1 MTLQG
6 DDLEARMRWQD
17 ARSHVL
23 ARARTV
29 GHSRGRGTLTG
40 KELDELRDA
49 VADYEQAVRDY
60 LHA

>member
-1 MTLQG
+1 MTLQR
-6 DDLEARMRWQD
+6 DDHEPRARWLD

-29 GHSRGRGTLTG
+29 GYSRGRGTLTG

-49 VADYEQAVRDY
+49 VADYEQAVRDW